1 MRGIMSLYG
10 LVIGVAMTIGAGD
23 GLVKATI
30 SMVSSAVVAHKKG
43 PISFGKLNQ
52 IFFKDE
58 KPFPHLGDK
67 KSQRQSLTNNLEP
80 SAN

>member
-23 GLVKATI
+23 ALVKATI
-30 SMVSSAVVAHKKG
+30 SMANSAAIAHQKG

-52 IFFKDE
+52 IFFGGA
-58 KPFPHLGDK
+58 KPFHYKVNREFQP
-67 KSQRQSLTNNLEP
+67 
-80 SAN
+80 